1 MFFGYKITI
10 FFSSSKFFLH
20 LFHRKNAILTNF
32 SLFWKSRA
40 NLSILY
46 SETYKNFINFA
57 DTIRIYISN
66 CIKMKS
72 EKDPMGAAIA
82 DFWKNGVAGRLRV
95 FSPDFEEDEMP
106 VNDLFRSFDEMPSLE
121 QTALRMASGRIL
133 DVGAGAGCHTLALQD
148 MGRDVTAID
157 ISPLSVETMRAQ
169 GVARAL
175 EQDFW
180 TVEEKYDTVLM
191 LMNGIGIAGTLDA
204 LPRFFAQIDSILT
217 PGGQLLIDSS
227 DVIYI
232 FEDEDGNVPFRRDA
246 MGVPIDPETGR
257 YYGEFIYQMQYKRT
271 RGEQFP
277 WLYIDFATLAGAAAA
292 CGFRA
297 ELIQKGDHYD
307 YLARFTRT

>member
-1 MFFGYKITI
+1 
-10 FFSSSKFFLH
+10 
-20 LFHRKNAILTNF
+20 
-32 SLFWKSRA
+32 
-40 NLSILY
+40 
-46 SETYKNFINFA
+46 
-57 DTIRIYISN
+57 
-66 CIKMKS
+66 MKS

-82 DFWKNGVAGRLRV
+82 DFWNNGVAGRLRV

-106 VNDLFRSFDEMPSLE
+106 VADLFRTFDEMPPLE
-121 QTALRMASGRIL
+121 QTALRIASGRIL

-169 GVARAL
+169 GVERAL

-180 TVEEKYDTVLM
+180 TIKEKYDTVLM

-204 LPRFFAQIDSILT
+204 LPRFFAHIDSILT

-232 FEDEDGNVPFRRDA
+232 FEDEEGNVPFRRDA

-257 YYGEFIYQMQYKRT
+257 YYGEFFYQMQYKRI

-297 ELIQKGDHYD
+297 ELILEGDHYD
-307 YLARFTRT
+307 YLARFTRA